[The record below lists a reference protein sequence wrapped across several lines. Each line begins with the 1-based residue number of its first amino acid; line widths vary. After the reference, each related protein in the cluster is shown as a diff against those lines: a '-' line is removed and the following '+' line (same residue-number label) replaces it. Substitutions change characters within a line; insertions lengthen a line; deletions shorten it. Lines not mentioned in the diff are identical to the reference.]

1 MADKCKL
8 YKQRFRDCWLKD
20 DKCKQWLMAMS
31 GDPFKAFC
39 KFCKCTIEAKK
50 ASIDKHT
57 TSTKHLASTP
67 SRGTQQ
73 PTLVDFAPPTL
84 PLPVQQAEG
93 TLALYVAEHGAM
105 NSVDHLGEACTL
117 MFGDSKIASKIK
129 MHRTKCTNV
138 IKNVLG
144 PHFESLLRE
153 DVAEQTYSVLI
164 DESTDISVV
173 KVQGNCDPLRQ
184 RLPENIQLL
193 QKASVMS
200 VDNALKTVQEPIGQ
214 LASTFLSDEGV
225 SACEAQ

>member
-1 MADKCKL
+1 MADKGKL
-8 YKQRFRDCWLKD
+8 YKQRFRDYWLKEN
-20 DKCKQWLMAMS
+20 KCKQWLITAMS

-73 PTLVDFAPPTL
+73 PTLVDFAPPTV

-105 NSVDHLGEACTL
+105 NSVDHLGQACSQ

-153 DVAEQTYSVLI
+153 DVAEQKYSVLI

-173 KVQGNCDPLRQ
+173 KVLGIVIRYFSLSSSG
-184 RLPENIQLL
+184 I
-193 QKASVMS
+193 V
-200 VDNALKTVQEPIGQ
+200 
-214 LASTFLSDEGV
+214 STFLTLEDLPQCNAEV
-225 SACEAQ
+225 I